1 LQRTQTGGEFAEL
14 CERKREWTDL
24 RRKAVVCALVCGEVD
39 TVPLLW
45 IARVVDAVVDDGL
58 VMIARIER
66 SREVRE

>member
-1 LQRTQTGGEFAEL
+1 M
-14 CERKREWTDL
+14 
-24 RRKAVVCALVCGEVD
+24 VCALVCGEVD
-39 TVPLLW
+39 TVPLLS